1 MAAPKAGDRPASDH
15 AIRLNSISVLAIGE
29 AVWDRPECL
38 EIALPKLLYSSETVG
53 CGAALQLDSKEICL
67 ISVARQAG
75 VRVRGSQGRF
85 GRLWTRLFGAILYEE
100 RNAYKI
106 AQAVAALNSLFSE
119 QVLPVTF
126 RNPALAAFTNAVWHC
141 SSTAEVIWKL
151 DEAATPAVAPPA
163 TSSAELLGGLGELM
177 ERHPTSVLDTSRLP
191 ASKQKMKA
199 VIREVWQRE
208 PKLRD
213 LLAQMYLYLSH
224 FQDGIGDVVL
234 DCKLPS
240 RLGAVPHD
248 SEALKQEP
256 IEMTGPNGEDFLQRV
271 VWKKVCVSEME
282 VMTQEWAKFVREHDS
297 SRKT

>member
-1 MAAPKAGDRPASDH
+1 MVQP
-15 AIRLNSISVLAIGE
+15 IGE
-29 AVWDRPECL
+29 AKRSGIAECL

-53 CGAALQLDSKEICL
+53 CGAALELDSKEICL

-75 VRVRGSQGRF
+75 VRVRGSQGQF
-85 GRLWTRLFGAILYEE
+85 GRLWTRFFGAILYEE

-119 QVLPVTF
+119 QVLPFTF

-151 DEAATPAVAPPA
+151 DEAATLALAPPA

-213 LLAQMYLYLSH
+213 LLLQMYLYLSH
-224 FQDGIGDVVL
+224 FQDGVGDVVL
-234 DCKLPS
+234 AYKLS
-240 RLGAVPHD
+240 SSLEAVAHA
-248 SEALKQEP
+248 SEALKQQPVEL
-256 IEMTGPNGEDFLQRV
+256 TGPNGEDFLQGLL
-271 VWKKVCVSEME
+271 WQKVSLSERDIMA
-282 VMTQEWAKFVREHDS
+282 QEWASFVKEHDS
-297 SRKT
+297 SGKIRPAQRAD